1 MRDYI
6 NNHEQLLE
14 SSEISEN
21 ELTYVENELGVSN
34 NYRRVLGL
42 NWNIDKDIFVFEFSD
57 IAESGLGLVYT
68 KRNILKISASFFDP
82 LGLVCPVV
90 LQAKLLFQE
99 LCELKVDWDE
109 VVDGDVA
116 KKWDRFLKDL
126 KDCRSICMPRFVL
139 SYVCEKIVSLE
150 LHGFCDSS
158 NVTYAPAV
166 YVRVLKS
173 VGAVVDLLSAKSKVS
188 PLRAVTMPWIE
199 LLPCLLLSKLVV
211 PVRKTV
217 EVEVEIGSV
226 VLLSDPEISLY

>member
-6 NNHEQLLE
+6 NNHEQSLE

-21 ELTYVENELGVSN
+21 ELTYVENELGVSD
-34 NYRRVLGL
+34 NYRKVLGL

-82 LGLVCPVV
+82 LGLVCPAV

-109 VVDGDVA
+109 VVDGDFA
-116 KKWDRFLKDL
+116 KKWDRFFKDL

-139 SYVCEKIVSLE
+139 SYVMFMK
-150 LHGFCDSS
+150 
-158 NVTYAPAV
+158 
-166 YVRVLKS
+166 
-173 VGAVVDLLSAKSKVS
+173 
-188 PLRAVTMPWIE
+188 
-199 LLPCLLLSKLVV
+199 KLC
-211 PVRKTV
+211 R
-217 EVEVEIGSV
+217 
-226 VLLSDPEISLY
+226 